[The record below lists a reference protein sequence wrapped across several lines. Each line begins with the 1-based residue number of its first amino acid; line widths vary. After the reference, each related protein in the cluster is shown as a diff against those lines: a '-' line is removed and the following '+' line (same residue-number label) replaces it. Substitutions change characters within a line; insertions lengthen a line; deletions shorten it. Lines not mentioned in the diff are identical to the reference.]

1 MMLDAGFIVIPITKR
16 KKVCIEFNYFQGAG
30 LYHCHGLLQN
40 TNIYAHYVW
49 RVLNLHGS
57 DYNVS
62 I

>member
-1 MMLDAGFIVIPITKR
+1 MLDLLLFRLQKE

-30 LYHCHGLLQN
+30 LYHCHGHLQN

-49 RVLNLHGS
+49 RVLNLHGP
-57 DYNVS
+57 DNNVS